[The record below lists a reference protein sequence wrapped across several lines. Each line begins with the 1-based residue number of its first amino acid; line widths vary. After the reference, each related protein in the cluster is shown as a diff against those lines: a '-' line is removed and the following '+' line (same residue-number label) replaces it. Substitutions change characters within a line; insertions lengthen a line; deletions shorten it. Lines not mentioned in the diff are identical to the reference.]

1 MKARK
6 KSGELGT
13 CLCVYA
19 QLCPTLYN
27 TIGYNPLASS
37 VHGIFQAR
45 LLEQVAISYFR
56 GSFQLRDQ
64 IQISYVSCNG
74 RRILYPLSHLGS
86 LGIYL

>member
-56 GSFQLRDQ
+56 DQ